1 MRPAQNKYTK
11 ILLLRRKLLLDREE
25 GLRSVTTR
33 GWLSETSYEFQRAL
47 LSGCDLRR
55 FEAGAPLQVG
65 GEERGELIGLAQGIL
80 ALRTTLGP
88 ADTAMMHLAHPV
100 SWLGCVPAL
109 FNKPQRIAASARTL
123 AWVVRIS
130 EKTIKRTLSEH
141 PQWCAHF
148 LQLLLNYGDVNAAM
162 ASDLMIRDA
171 ERRCTAALLRLAGCR
186 FASPQDAG
194 AVEAAVTQ
202 DELAGAANLS
212 RNSVG
217 VMLRRLQ
224 RRGLIRV
231 EYGRMIVLA
240 PRVLRAF
247 VDQG

>member
-1 MRPAQNKYTK
+1 
-11 ILLLRRKLLLDREE
+11 
-25 GLRSVTTR
+25 
-33 GWLSETSYEFQRAL
+33 
-47 LSGCDLRR
+47 
-55 FEAGAPLQVG
+55 
-65 GEERGELIGLAQGIL
+65 
-80 ALRTTLGP
+80 
-88 ADTAMMHLAHPV
+88 MMHLAHPV
-100 SWLGCVPAL
+100 FWLGYIPAL
-109 FNKPQRIAASARTL
+109 FNKPRRIAASARTR

-130 EKTIKRTLSEH
+130 ERTIKRTLSEH
-141 PQWCAHF
+141 PHWWAHF
-148 LQLLLNYGDVNAAM
+148 LQLLLNYGDVNATM

-171 ERRCTAALLRLAGCR
+171 ERRCAAALWRLAGCR

-217 VMLRRLQ
+217 VMLRRLE